1 MLQDKKADE
10 KMGLMAVYQKPR
22 TKVPHPEFFDTDQG
36 FRFTSYDFI
45 SLRKMLESKFPWTG
59 RYVGWTVVLLSGYED
74 P

>member
-22 TKVPHPEFFDTDQG
+22 TKVLHPEFFDTNQG

-45 SLRKMLESKFPWTG
+45 SLLKDAGIKISMDGKVRWMDNGFIERL
-59 RYVGWTVVLLSGYED
+59 
-74 P
+74 